1 MSGNMFGEF
10 RERDAGDV
18 DAERGG
24 RFGFCGV
31 ERGVQRN
38 RGVRGDGDGGD
49 RGDGDV

>member
-1 MSGNMFGEF
+1 MSGNVFGEF

-24 RFGFCGV
+24 EFDVRGV

-49 RGDGDV
+49 GGDGDV